1 MGVIRTV
8 LGDIAPEN
16 FGLALVH
23 EHVIADFG
31 LDRLAFWLQCPSKER
46 YNPKEVFDLVL
57 PYLKEIRQL
66 GVTGFVECTPA
77 PVGRDAL
84 LLAGLSQAS
93 DIHTLTNAG
102 VYVIPYLPK
111 YVFENSVDEIADMW
125 ADEIKKGID
134 ATSIKA
140 GFIKIAASPE
150 HLIPPG
156 QLLPVTQKVV
166 RAAARCSLSTGATI
180 VCHTTN
186 HATYNAGGVV
196 GMQVLKILKEEGVN
210 PNKFVAAHCDLEENL
225 KFHLEI
231 AQQGAW
237 VEYENLRQE
246 RAEKILGLIQSMAKN
261 GFEDRLLVS
270 QDSGWYHVG
279 EKGGGN
285 VRGYS
290 YLVKG
295 FIPFMLNNGL
305 SQELI
310 NKILI
315 TNPARA
321 FQIE

>member
-8 LGDIAPEN
+8 LGDIAPEK

-31 LDRLAFWLQCPSKER
+31 LDRLAFWLQHPSKGRYER
-46 YNPKEVFDLVL
+46 KEVFDLIL
-57 PYLKEIRQL
+57 PHLKEIRQL
-66 GVTGFVECTPA
+66 GVTGFVDCTPA
-77 PVGRDAL
+77 PVGRDAP
-84 LLAGLSQAS
+84 LLASLSEAS
-93 DIHTLTNAG
+93 DIHILTNTG

-111 YVFENSVDEIADMW
+111 YVFENSVDEIADIW
-125 ADEIKKGID
+125 TDEIMKGTD
-134 ATSIKA
+134 GTSVRA

-156 QLLPVTQKVV
+156 QLLPLTQKVV
-166 RAAARCSLSTGATI
+166 RAAARCSLSTDAAI

-196 GMQVLKILKEEGVN
+196 GLQVLKILKEEDVN
-210 PNKFVAAHCDLEENL
+210 PNKFIAAHCDLEENL
-225 KFHLEI
+225 KFHVEI
-231 AQQGAW
+231 AQQGGW

-246 RAEKILGLIQSMAKN
+246 RAEKILGLIQFMVKN
-261 GFEDRLLVS
+261 GFEDQLLVS

-285 VRGYS
+285 IRGYS

-295 FIPFMLNNGL
+295 FIPFMLRNGL
-305 SQELI
+305 SQEFVS
-310 NKILI
+310 KIFI
-315 TNPARA
+315 TNPAKA
-321 FQIE
+321 FQTE